1 MKPVSLT
8 RGEIQRIIE
17 SPGIK
22 VVSSSFVL
30 LCDNS
35 SDYRLSVL
43 VGKKIGKAVFRN
55 RVRRRL
61 REAYRLTEGF
71 PPGYYV
77 IMGRSP
83 ALTTSFDQLLDQMV
97 QARKTLSR
105 LKA

>member
-22 VVSSSFVL
+22 VVSSAFVL
-30 LCDNS
+30 LCQNS

-61 REAYRLTEGF
+61 REAYRLTVGF
-71 PPGYYV
+71 PPGFYV
-77 IMGRSP
+77 IMGRNP

>member
-1 MKPVSLT
+1 MKPVPLT

-17 SPGIK
+17 TPGIK

-30 LCDNS
+30 LCQLS
-35 SDYRLSVL
+35 SKNCLSVL

-61 REAYRLTEGF
+61 KEAYRQTSGF
-71 PPGYYV
+71 PSGHYV
-77 IMGRSP
+77 IMGRNP
-83 ALTTSFDQLLDQMV
+83 ALSSSFDQLLEQMV
-97 QARKTLSR
+97 QARRTLAR